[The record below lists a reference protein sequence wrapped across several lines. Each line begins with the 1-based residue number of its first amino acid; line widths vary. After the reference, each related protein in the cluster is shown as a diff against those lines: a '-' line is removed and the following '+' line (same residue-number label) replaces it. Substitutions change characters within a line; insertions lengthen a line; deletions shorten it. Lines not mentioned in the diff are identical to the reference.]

1 MKKVI
6 VVGDVHLDHRR
17 VKSRIDN
24 YMESSLIDFKETLKI
39 AKREKADAIIYLGD
53 IFDIQ
58 IVTPELESMVCNV
71 LKCDEYGEPWP
82 FKIYSLYGNHDVDNV
97 VSKLQK
103 SSINILFASGL
114 MINTNLIEEYS
125 ISCIQW
131 AERVDEE
138 IKLGLLKDNDSAIIL
153 AHAYIADKP
162 NEFVSGTNCFNDID
176 LHEDTK
182 LVIAGHFHYAMDV
195 VREDGK
201 RFINPGSLSRRNYK
215 NDDAERQVQVLSL
228 LINPEKKTVEN
239 IEYIP
244 VESAQPYHLIFDL
257 DKKEIENQDKK
268 DVKEFTKSL
277 HSIKN
282 IHNVSISDSFEHLTS
297 IATEGSISEEI
308 AENAKR
314 AMRLLLATKDEVND

>member
-6 VVGDVHLDHRR
+6 VVGDVHLDHRK

-39 AKREKADAIIYLGD
+39 AKSEKADAIVYLGD

-58 IVTPELESMVCNV
+58 IVTPELESRVCNI

-114 MINTNLIEEYS
+114 MINTNFIEELS

-131 AERVDEE
+131 AERIDEE
-138 IKLGLLKDNDSAIIL
+138 IISGLLKENDATVIL

-162 NEFVSGTNCFNDID
+162 NTYVPGTNSFHDID
-176 LHEDTK
+176 LHSDTK
-182 LVIAGHFHYAMDV
+182 LVVAGHFHYAMDV

-201 RFINPGSLSRRNYK
+201 RFINPGSLSRRNFK
-215 NDDAERQVQVLSL
+215 NDDADRQVQVLSL
-228 LINPEKKTVEN
+228 LIDPEKKTVVN
-239 IEYIP
+239 IEYLP
-244 VESAQPYHLIFDL
+244 VETAQPYNLIFDL
-257 DKKEIENQDKK
+257 EKKEIEKEDKK

-277 HSIKN
+277 HNIKN